1 MAATAPWWLTAPTRF
16 AGLSPQPARWG
27 LALLGVL
34 LAACLTALVT
44 AGPPPA
50 SRDPAKAADDKAD
63 VLLYESIVAGLRDG
77 RDYYD
82 VTATALRRG
91 DYPLRP
97 FVTFRLPTLAVV
109 QAAIPTRVAI
119 GLLYLLAAGVLL
131 AWAIRLRPAFQRA
144 PPLAIALV
152 LLIGGMAAFVQ
163 AELVHF
169 HEVWAGL
176 LIALSLALR
185 RDERFLQAIGVA
197 LIAML
202 IRETA
207 ALYALAMLA
216 MALIEG
222 RRREALG
229 WAAALGVLV
238 PVVAAHAWAVSQVVT
253 AADPASPGWA
263 GLLGFGFF
271 VKTMSIST
279 ALAIAPAWVSALLV
293 GLALFGWA
301 GWQESLARRALATFA
316 AYALLLSLFG
326 RVDTF
331 YWGLMIAPAFLIG
344 LAFVPDA
351 LKDLIAAARHH
362 RRITVTRGLR

>member
-1 MAATAPWWLTAPTRF
+1 MRSTAPWWLTERTRF
-16 AGLSPQPARWG
+16 AVLSPQRARIALG
-27 LALLGVL
+27 LLALL
-34 LAACLTALVT
+34 LAACLTALV
-44 AGPPPA
+44 APGPPPA
-50 SRDPAKAADDKAD
+50 SRDPAKAAEDRAD

-77 RDYYD
+77 RGYYE

-109 QAAIPTRVAI
+109 QSAMPMRVAI
-119 GLLYLLAAGVLL
+119 AMLYLLAAGVVL
-131 AWAIRLRPAFQRA
+131 AWAIQLRPVFRR
-144 PPLAIALV
+144 PPPFAIALV
-152 LLIGGMAAFVQ
+152 LLISGMAAFVQ

-176 LIALSLALR
+176 LIALSLSVR
-185 RDERFLQAIGVA
+185 RDDRFAHAIGFG
-197 LIAML
+197 LMAML

-207 ALYALAMLA
+207 ALYVLVMAAL
-216 MALIEG
+216 ALIEG

-229 WAAALGVLV
+229 WSLALAVMV
-238 PVVAAHAWAVSQVVT
+238 PVVAAHAWAVAQVVDAT
-253 AADPASPGWA
+253 DPASPGWT

-279 ALAIAPAWVSALLV
+279 ALAIAPGWCSALLV
-293 GLALFGWA
+293 GLALFGWSA
-301 GWQESLARRALATFA
+301 WPGGLARRALMTFA
-316 AYALLLSLFG
+316 AYAMLLSLFG

-331 YWGLMIAPAFLIG
+331 YWGLMIAPSFLIG
-344 LAFVPDA
+344 LAFVPDG
-351 LKDLIAAARHH
+351 LKDLITAAGRR